1 MVSIGILVN
10 ERENRRKSIVTSILF
25 LIIIVILSLWPIVS
39 SKTQKAI
46 EKQYAIEIKF
56 DSRGGDN
63 SFKGRAAE
71 GAQRPRNRQVELA
84 GGSSASKTP
93 PAPAKTQ
100 TSASKPVQ
108 STVESK
114 VFDNKSDVKA
124 SAEADLEMND
134 IPTAKKTTSS
144 KSNKVVVKNNSDAP
158 AESVP
163 TKKTNSNTGSGS
175 GSGKTSGSGSGS
187 NTSSNRDGTG
197 SGQGKS
203 GSGNGNDKSGND
215 GSSGK
220 GTGGGGTGITPGT
233 GVFDGS
239 GKGIFSRQPIKKPAI
254 RELKLDQSGRIKF
267 KICID
272 RKGISTFVDFVS
284 SGSSIKDKKAVKLA
298 IDYVGRFVWEEDYDA
313 QKEQCGVYTLIID
326 NSKK

>member
-1 MVSIGILVN
+1 MLSTGVLYL
-10 ERENRRKSIVTSILF
+10 EKENKRKSLVASILF
-25 LIIIVILSLWPIVS
+25 LIIIIIMALWPIVTT
-39 SKTQKAI
+39 KTNKEI
-46 EKQYAIEIKF
+46 EKQFAIEIKF

-71 GAQRPRNRQVELA
+71 GAQRPLNRQVELA
-84 GGSSASKTP
+84 GGSSATKTP

-108 STVESK
+108 SNVESK
-114 VFDNKSDVKA
+114 IFDNKSDVKA
-124 SAEADLEMND
+124 SEEADLELND
-134 IPTAKKTTSS
+134 IPTAKKSTSS
-144 KSNKVVVKNNSDAP
+144 KSNKVVVKNNSNATP
-158 AESVP
+158 ESVP
-163 TKKTNSNTGSGS
+163 SRKSTGGTGAGKGTGKASGA
-175 GSGKTSGSGSGS
+175 GDGN

-197 SGQGKS
+197 TGQGKS

-239 GKGIFSRQPIKKPAI
+239 GKGIFSRQPIKKPLI
-254 RELKLDQSGRIKF
+254 SELKLDQSGRIKF

-272 RKGISTFVDFVS
+272 RKGRSTFVDFVS
-284 SGSSIKDKKAVKLA
+284 NGSTIKDKKAVKLA

>member
-1 MVSIGILVN
+1 MVSAGILVN
-10 ERENRRKSIVTSILF
+10 ERENKRKSLVASILF
-25 LIIIVILSLWPIVS
+25 LIIIIILSLWPIVS
-39 SKTQKAI
+39 YKTKKAI

-71 GAQRPRNRQVELA
+71 GAQRPLNRQVELA
-84 GGSSASKTP
+84 GGSSATKTP

-100 TSASKPVQ
+100 TSTSKPVQ
-108 STVESK
+108 SNVESK
-114 VFDNKSDVKA
+114 IFDNKSDVKG
-124 SAEADLEMND
+124 SEEADLEMND

-163 TKKTNSNTGSGS
+163 TKKSNSNTGTGNGTVKTTGSGS
-175 GSGKTSGSGSGS
+175 GN

-197 SGQGKS
+197 SGQRKT

-215 GSSGK
+215 DSSGK
-220 GTGGGGTGITPGT
+220 GTGGGGIGTTPGT

-254 RELKLDQSGRIKF
+254 SELKLDQSGRIKF

-272 RKGISTFVDFVS
+272 RKGRSTFVDFVS
-284 SGSSIKDKKAVKLA
+284 NGSTIKDKKAVKLA
-298 IDYVGRFVWEEDYDA
+298 IDYVGRFVWEEDYNA

>member
-1 MVSIGILVN
+1 MVSTGILIN
-10 ERENRRKSIVTSILF
+10 EQLNRRKSLIASILF
-25 LIIIVILSLWPIVS
+25 LIIIVIASLWPIVS
-39 SKTQKAI
+39 SKTKRTI

-71 GAQRPRNRQVELA
+71 GAQRPLNRQVELA
-84 GGSSASKTP
+84 GGSSATKTP

-124 SAEADLEMND
+124 SEEADLEMND

-144 KSNKVVVKNNSDAP
+144 KSNKVVVKNNSDAA

-163 TKKTNSNTGSGS
+163 TRKSNSGTGSGTGKAS
-175 GSGKTSGSGSGS
+175 GAGSGN
-187 NTSSNRDGTG
+187 NTSSNRNGTG
-197 SGQGKS
+197 TGQGKS
-203 GSGNGNDKSGND
+203 GTGNGNDKSGND

-220 GTGGGGTGITPGT
+220 GTGGGGTGTTPGT

-239 GKGIFSRQPIKKPAI
+239 GKGIFDRQPISKPKI
-254 RELKLDQSGRIKF
+254 SELKLDQSGRIKF

-272 RKGISTFVDFVS
+272 KKGRSTYVDFIS
-284 SGSSIKDKKAVKLA
+284 NGSSIKDKKAVKLA
-298 IDYVGRFVWEEDYDA
+298 IDYVGRFVWEEDYGA